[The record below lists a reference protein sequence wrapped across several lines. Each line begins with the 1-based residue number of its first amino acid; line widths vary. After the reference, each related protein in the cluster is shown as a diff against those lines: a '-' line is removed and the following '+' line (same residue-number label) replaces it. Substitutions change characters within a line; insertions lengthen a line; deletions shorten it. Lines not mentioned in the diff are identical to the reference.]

1 MKWLHV
7 LCLLL
12 ILSTWTVAGHPYL
25 RDDGEEGEEVDG
37 EEGEEEDGE
46 EGGEEGEEE
55 DGEEGEEEDGEEE
68 DGEEEDG
75 EEGEEE
81 DGEEEDGEEEDDEEG
96 EEEDGEEEDGEEDGE
111 EGEEEDGEEG
121 EEEDSEEGEE
131 EDGEEEGEEGSGEG
145 AEKKSLEQEEE
156 GSGESERRDS
166 FLSDLQKAIDFENQ
180 FYRNGHLS
188 RHESEAADAVREYIE
203 FGKSWE
209 AKKKG
214 LQTRKEKHG
223 SEKDGKTKEKRLA
236 FIDDLLDT
244 LEFEKQF
251 YKKGI
256 MSPHEEKA
264 AKETR
269 EFLTFGQAWREK
281 KEHGGQTA
289 DSAKKEERKLAEQL
303 KDLLHQKDA
312 GSAIEKKAE
321 ELFEILE

>member
-25 RDDGEEGEEVDG
+25 RDDGEEGEVEDGEEGEEEGGEEGEEEDGEEEDG

-46 EGGEEGEEE
+46 EGEEEDGEEGEEEDGEEGEEEDGEEGEEE

-68 DGEEEDG
+68 DGEE
-75 EEGEEE
+75 GEEE
-81 DGEEEDGEEEDDEEG
+81 DG
-96 EEEDGEEEDGEEDGE
+96 
-111 EGEEEDGEEG
+111 
-121 EEEDSEEGEE
+121 EEGEE

-145 AEKKSLEQEEE
+145 AEKKSVEQEEEE

-188 RHESEAADAVREYIE
+188 RHESKAADAVREYIE

-223 SEKDGKTKEKRLA
+223 SEEDGKTEEKRLA

-269 EFLTFGQAWREK
+269 EFLKFDQAWREK
-281 KEHGGQTA
+281 KNHLKEHGGQTA
-289 DSAKKEERKLAEQL
+289 DSAKKEERKLAQQL

-312 GSAIEKKAE
+312 GSAAEKEAE
-321 ELFEILE
+321 ELFEILA

>member
-25 RDDGEEGEEVDG
+25 RDDGEEGEVEDGEEGEEEGGEEGEEEDGEEDEEEDG

-46 EGGEEGEEE
+46 EGEEEDGEEGEEEDGEEGEEEDGEEGEEEDGEEGEEEDGEEGEEE

-68 DGEEEDG
+68 
-75 EEGEEE
+75 
-81 DGEEEDGEEEDDEEG
+81 
-96 EEEDGEEEDGEEDGE
+96 
-111 EGEEEDGEEG
+111 
-121 EEEDSEEGEE
+121 
-131 EDGEEEGEEGSGEG
+131 
-145 AEKKSLEQEEE
+145 EEE

-188 RHESEAADAVREYIE
+188 RHESKAADAVREYIE

-223 SEKDGKTKEKRLA
+223 SEEDGKTEEKRLA

-269 EFLTFGQAWREK
+269 EFLKFDQAWREK
-281 KEHGGQTA
+281 KNHLKEHGGQTA
-289 DSAKKEERKLAEQL
+289 DSAKKEERKLAQQL

-312 GSAIEKKAE
+312 GSAAEKEAE
-321 ELFEILE
+321 ELFEILA

>member
-25 RDDGEEGEEVDG
+25 RDDGEEGEVEDGEEGEEEGGEEGEEEDGEEDEEEDG

-46 EGGEEGEEE
+46 EGEEEDGEEGEEEDGEEGEEEDGEEGEEE

-68 DGEEEDG
+68 
-75 EEGEEE
+75 
-81 DGEEEDGEEEDDEEG
+81 
-96 EEEDGEEEDGEEDGE
+96 
-111 EGEEEDGEEG
+111 
-121 EEEDSEEGEE
+121 
-131 EDGEEEGEEGSGEG
+131 
-145 AEKKSLEQEEE
+145 EEE

-188 RHESEAADAVREYIE
+188 RHESKAADAVREYIE

-223 SEKDGKTKEKRLA
+223 SEEDGKTEEKRLA

-269 EFLTFGQAWREK
+269 EFLKFDQAWREK
-281 KEHGGQTA
+281 KNHLKEHGGQTA
-289 DSAKKEERKLAEQL
+289 DSAKKEERKLAQQL

-312 GSAIEKKAE
+312 GSAAEKEAE
-321 ELFEILE
+321 ELFEILA

>member
-25 RDDGEEGEEVDG
+25 RDDGEEGEVEDGEEGEEEGGEEGEEEDGEEDEEEDG

-46 EGGEEGEEE
+46 EGEEEDGEEGEEEDGEEGEEEDGEEGEEEDGEEGEEE

-68 DGEEEDG
+68 DGEEGEEEDG

-81 DGEEEDGEEEDDEEG
+81 DGEEE
-96 EEEDGEEEDGEEDGE
+96 
-111 EGEEEDGEEG
+111 
-121 EEEDSEEGEE
+121 
-131 EDGEEEGEEGSGEG
+131 
-145 AEKKSLEQEEE
+145 EEE

-188 RHESEAADAVREYIE
+188 RHESKAADAVREYIE

-223 SEKDGKTKEKRLA
+223 SEEDGKTEEKRLA

-269 EFLTFGQAWREK
+269 EFLKFDQAWREK
-281 KEHGGQTA
+281 KNHLKEHGGQTA
-289 DSAKKEERKLAEQL
+289 DSAKKEERKLAQQL

-312 GSAIEKKAE
+312 GSAAEKEAE
-321 ELFEILE
+321 ELFEILA